1 MLDRMKIYADHIA
14 RILAPEEHPTV
25 AAGVDYLISGYE
37 DDGHA
42 PIPKP
47 GLGER
52 IIDTLLG
59 VGGIWVDPDK
69 LDRFF
74 FGCSYRGRFGMLAAG
89 LKDVIDGSDLAVPDL
104 LITDQ
109 RLILLKDLS
118 DEVPVILWQCP
129 LGAVAAVA
137 SAPRPLQHG
146 RIIVSFQDGSFIA
159 LIAGI
164 LLRRR
169 AKRIVAG
176 WRAVRPA

>member
-1 MLDRMKIYADHIA
+1 MLNRMTIYADHIA
-14 RILAPEEHPTV
+14 RILAPGERPTV
-25 AAGVDYLISGYE
+25 AAGVDYLMPGYE

-59 VGGIWVDPDK
+59 VGGIWVNPDT

-74 FGCSYRGRFGMLAAG
+74 CGCSYRGRFGMLAAG
-89 LKDVIDGSDLAVPDL
+89 LKDALDSSTMPDL

-109 RLILLKDLS
+109 RLILLKDLH

-129 LGAVAAVA
+129 LGAIAAVA

-159 LIAGI
+159 LIAGV

-176 WRAVRPA
+176 WRAVVRPA